1 VEEALAGQSR
11 RDFASKMAI
20 ASKEARKC
28 HYWLRLLGDSGL
40 VAGERI
46 APLITDC
53 DGLVRMLTSIVKTSR
68 PTDDRSKTR

>member
-1 VEEALAGQSR
+1 
-11 RDFASKMAI
+11 
-20 ASKEARKC
+20 
-28 HYWLRLLGDSGL
+28 LLGDSGL

-46 APLITDC
+46 ALLIADC